1 VTQSPSDEPTR
12 EPAEEGAGQPDQP
25 PDDAGP
31 PDPSFGR
38 SLGTL
43 WTYTILRFLVFGVL
57 FGLLWLVSVPVFL
70 AAVLALVLS
79 VPLSYVV
86 LARPR
91 AALAQTV
98 EARVATRQAHNE
110 DLSSRLK
117 GDDGEASPDP
127 S

>member
-1 VTQSPSDEPTR
+1 M
-12 EPAEEGAGQPDQP
+12 
-25 PDDAGP
+25 
-31 PDPSFGR
+31 
-38 SLGTL
+38 
-43 WTYTILRFLVFGVL
+43 L

-98 EARVATRQAHNE
+98 EARLATRQARNE